1 MSDFIVC
8 CGKNRD
14 ETSTFRRFA
23 TEDEGIAAA
32 RVLVGGRLP
41 NGDDIRFACVC
52 KVDGVNPPEKRYA
65 VAALG
70 AEPWREAV
78 WSFVLKCWR
87 AREQHAAQIY
97 NVEFAGG
104 VQTDVV
110 AVDPDDAVI
119 CARSLIADRAG
130 ITEYR
135 APVVSVRLGGKLSH
149 AG

>member
-1 MSDFIVC
+1 MSDYVVS

-14 ETSTFRRFA
+14 ETRTFRRF
-23 TEDEGIAAA
+23 EDRDAAVAAA

-41 NGDDIRFACVC
+41 NGDDIRFAAVSE
-52 KVDGVNPPEKRYA
+52 VDGRNPPQKRYA

-70 AEPWREAV
+70 VEPWAEAE
-78 WSFVLKCWR
+78 WSPALQCW
-87 AREQHAAQIY
+87 QGVVDHAAHIFD
-97 NVEFAGG
+97 VEFAGG
-104 VQTDVV
+104 VRTDVV

-149 AG
+149 VG